1 LHERDRWSMVKDE
14 AECRNIGRPTMT
26 LALQSALILLREGL
40 EALLIVTALAAA
52 MRRGG
57 AQDKL
62 RILYI
67 GALAAI
73 AASIVAAWIFQLFF
87 NGAHD
92 DRIEATVLLIAAV
105 LMLYMSGWLF
115 LRQDP
120 AVWKAEIAR
129 LGGDALSAGTALSL
143 ASISFL
149 AVFREGAETILF
161 LYALASANGGWS
173 LELLLGLLSAAVC
186 LVLIY
191 GAMQWLAMKIPVR
204 PLFIITSA
212 FLFVMGLRF
221 IAAAIQELQEQT
233 IVPYD
238 PSPAPDWLVS
248 LAGNASWEA
257 LLTQT
262 VVAVLALAS
271 LFLVRT
277 KRQPAAG

>member
-1 LHERDRWSMVKDE
+1 MPKHW
-14 AECRNIGRPTMT
+14 TMT
-26 LALQSALILLREGL
+26 MAVALQSALILLREGL

-87 NGAHD
+87 DGAHD
-92 DRIEATVLLIAAV
+92 DRIEAAVLIVAAA

-129 LGGDALSAGTALSL
+129 LGGDALGAGTALSL

-149 AVFREGAETILF
+149 AVFREGAETVLF
-161 LYALASANGGWS
+161 LYALASTHGGWS
-173 LELLLGLLSAAVC
+173 IELLLGLLGAALC

-204 PLFIITSA
+204 PLFILTSA

-238 PSPAPDWLVS
+238 LSPAPDWLVS

-257 LLTQT
+257 LLAQA
-262 VVAVLALAS
+262 VVAVLAFAS